1 MLTTSSSLPTQPLLP
16 DATTSSISLLSVPA
30 CDSIDG
36 SSSDEFDDDDDC
48 VAVEQ
53 RDSGVDDVVC
63 LDDGVTD
70 GQAGRVTVSVHFTKL
85 WNNLEYTIQNLKSW
99 HKFKYL
105 NNICLATL
113 TMCIA

>member
-36 SSSDEFDDDDDC
+36 SSSDEFDDDDNC

-70 GQAGRVTVSVHFTKL
+70 GQAGRVTVSVLFIL
-85 WNNLEYTIQNLKSW
+85 QN
-99 HKFKYL
+99 YG
-105 NNICLATL
+105 IT
-113 TMCIA
+113 